1 MGKHK
6 QFDINILGL
15 SNDTHNYEWEVKNT
29 FFEALDEPIVE
40 KGNLKAIAELQKS
53 ERMIIVNLSISG
65 IVELVCD
72 RSLENFDYQLDVKS
86 TTYFKYAEEYA
97 EINEEVINI
106 PFNLDKLNLAQLIY
120 ENIGINIPIKKLHP
134 KFTLSELEED
144 DSEDV
149 RLVYGDKDSAEES
162 EEEKIDPR
170 WSALKNLKN

>member
-97 EINEEVINI
+97 EINE
-106 PFNLDKLNLAQLIY
+106 
-120 ENIGINIPIKKLHP
+120 
-134 KFTLSELEED
+134 
-144 DSEDV
+144 
-149 RLVYGDKDSAEES
+149 
-162 EEEKIDPR
+162 
-170 WSALKNLKN
+170 